1 MKSAKQECMELIRQ
15 LPDEASTE
23 TIVAELEFKLLI
35 ERRLDAV
42 DGGEV
47 VSHTE
52 AKKRLANWLDLP
64 GR

>member
-1 MKSAKQECMELIRQ
+1 MELIRQ

-23 TIVAELEFKLLI
+23 TIVGELEFKLLI
-35 ERRLDAV
+35 ECRLDAV
-42 DGGEV
+42 DRGEV
-47 VSHTE
+47 VSHAE